1 MFMWNTKKSIVLSS
15 VCTKIGIVLVVIMV
29 VASIFPDQ
37 IVGSLAPLLDSK
49 IYPLKILAD
58 ILVSVLEP
66 FPGMLVFF
74 PVLFS
79 AFAPVLTALFCIH
92 SLISNIA
99 KGRVFVQSNI
109 RLLRVISWCCFAASA
124 ILVCACVAE
133 AVVFAEI
140 FAASSVPAQGTI
152 ILAAMVAAF
161 VGMIVRVVKNVFAAA
176 VELKDEHDYTI

>member
-1 MFMWNTKKSIVLSS
+1 MWNTKKSIVLSS
-15 VCTKIGIVLVVIMV
+15 VCTKIGIALVVIMV
-29 VASIFPDQ
+29 AASVFPDQ
-37 IVGSLAPLLDSK
+37 IVGSLASMLDAE

-58 ILVSVLEP
+58 ILVSILSP
-66 FPGMLVFF
+66 FPGMLAFM
-74 PVLFS
+74 PILFS
-79 AFAPVLTALFCIH
+79 VFAPVLTALFCIH
-92 SLISNIA
+92 SLVSNIA
-99 KGRVFVQSNI
+99 GGRVFVQANV
-109 RLLRVISWCCFAASA
+109 RLLRAIAWCCFAASV

-140 FAASSVPAQGTI
+140 FAESPVPAQGFI